1 MIALAAVASFLA
13 YVLRINLSVAGD
25 AVRDDLGLSRVQLGV
40 VLGAFAWGYGL
51 FQFPGGLLG
60 DRIGARRALAW
71 LIVAWGAMNL
81 LPALVPATG
90 LLSPLLLTMLLAGAR
105 FLMGAAQAPLF
116 PITGG
121 ATIRFWFP
129 PAAWALPNALL
140 SAGAAFG
147 SAAAG
152 PLIGWL
158 VVTAGWRPSFLLT
171 APAAFLCAAWWW
183 WSYRDRPAEHP
194 GVSASEAAY
203 IGADR
208 GRDTLATP
216 APGAWMAALRDRQ
229 VLLLTLS
236 YFCSNYL
243 FYFFFN
249 WLVIYLVEARHFTLL
264 EGGWYAAA
272 PWITGAVG
280 ALLGGLVADRLT
292 HRHGPN
298 VGYRWPALVSLA
310 VAGGLIFA
318 VAGAPSPLSAVVL
331 LSLCLGFQQ
340 ATDPVYWAATAVVGG
355 RHAAGACGV
364 LNTAGNVV
372 GAAVALAVPLT
383 VDAFGWPAAL
393 ATTAAISLLGALLWL
408 PVRVEPAEPP
418 GRVAPP

>member
-1 MIALAAVASFLA
+1 MIALAGVASFIA

-25 AVRDDLGLSRVQLGV
+25 AMRTDLGLSRVQLGV

-60 DRIGARRALAW
+60 DRIGARRALTW
-71 LIVAWGAMNL
+71 LILAWGVMNL
-81 LPALVPATG
+81 LPALVPGTA
-90 LLSPLLLTMLLAGAR
+90 LLPPLLLTILLAGAR

-116 PITGG
+116 PVIGG
-121 ATIRFWFP
+121 TTIRFWFP
-129 PAAWALPNALL
+129 PSAWALPNSLL
-140 SAGAAFG
+140 NAAAAFG

-158 VVTAGWRPSFLLT
+158 VVTAGWRRSFLVT
-171 APAAFLCAAWWW
+171 APAALLCALWWW
-183 WSYRDRPAEHP
+183 WSYRDGPAEHA
-194 GVSASEAAY
+194 GVAPPEAAY
-203 IGADR
+203 IASGR
-208 GRDTLATP
+208 GETGVAPP
-216 APGAWMAALRDRQ
+216 APGAWKAVLRQRQ

-249 WLVIYLVEARHFTLL
+249 WLVIYLVEARGFTLL
-264 EGGWYAAA
+264 DGGWYAAA

-280 ALLGGLVADRLT
+280 ALAGGFVADRLT
-292 HRHGPN
+292 RLRGPQ

-318 VAGAPSPLSAVVL
+318 VAGAPTPLTAVLL

-340 ATDPVYWAATAVVGG
+340 ATDPVYWAATAVVAG
-355 RHAAGACGV
+355 RDAASACGI

-372 GAAVALAVPLT
+372 GALVAVVVPLT
-383 VDAFGWPAAL
+383 VEALGWPAAL
-393 ATTAAISLLGALLWL
+393 ATTAAISLLGAVLWV
-408 PVRVEPAEPP
+408 PVRVEPT
-418 GRVAPP
+418 APPAAVQRA